1 MGTDTSEEEMPKI
14 LVAEDEPD
22 IRELIVFSLKFAGFD
37 VVTAVDGEQAVQ
49 MALQEKPDL
58 VMLDVRMPKMTG
70 YEACAA
76 IKKSDELK
84 EVPVIMLS
92 AKGQHAEI
100 EAGLEAGAYE
110 YILKPFV
117 LDELVNKVRAAVGE
131 SGMDVQECGDGTS
144 PEVDLGPVSNETD

>member
-1 MGTDTSEEEMPKI
+1 MPKI

-22 IRELIVFSLKFAGFD
+22 IRELIVFSLRFAGFD

-58 VMLDVRMPKMTG
+58 VMLDVRMPRMTG
-70 YEACAA
+70 YEACAE
-76 IKKSDELK
+76 IKKTDELK
-84 EVPVIMLS
+84 GVPVIMLS

-100 EAGLEAGAYE
+100 EAGLEAGAHE

-117 LDELVNKVRAAVGE
+117 LDELVGKVRAAIGE
-131 SGMDVQECGDGTS
+131 AGTDAPARGKGTS
-144 PEVDLGPVSNETD
+144 SEAGPGTVSDEIR